1 MREKASSRTIAYT
14 FFDKQSASVAFQLQI
29 ADAALM
35 IDTAHF
41 HAYRAA
47 DDVDGAAARGVYPDR
62 LTRARVRADTGYVVE
77 KITQAIDKLMFAHG
91 SAGFA
96 DASPLQRIWRDAAV
110 ASRHAVCL
118 PPIGYELYG
127 KALLGVENTVTPL
140 I

>member
-1 MREKASSRTIAYT
+1 
-14 FFDKQSASVAFQLQI
+14 
-29 ADAALM
+29 M

-47 DDVDGAAARGVYPDR
+47 DDVDDAAVRGIYPDM

-77 KITQAIDKLMFAHG
+77 KITQAIDKLLFAHG

-96 DASPLQRIWRDAAV
+96 EASPLQRIWRDAAV
-110 ASRHAVCL
+110 ASRHAVVL

-127 KALLGVENTVTPL
+127 KALLGVENNVTPL